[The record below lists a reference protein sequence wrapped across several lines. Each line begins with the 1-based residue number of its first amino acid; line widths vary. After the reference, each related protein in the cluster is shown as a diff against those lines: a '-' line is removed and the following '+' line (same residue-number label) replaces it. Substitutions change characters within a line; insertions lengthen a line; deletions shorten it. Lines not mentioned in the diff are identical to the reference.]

1 MTGELEFD
9 NSFSETVVTL
19 EGSVQLIF
27 IGFFVTANIVI
38 INVLISIAI
47 TVLKDGRVIKEELA
61 AMARTLAVLELEQGL
76 KWMRVSCSSYA
87 CCVICVNEM
96 LSFQL
101 MKRYQIHE
109 RWATGHILGIRL
121 ELASASLLVLLNFF
135 LKSKA
140 LANLGLCMKCVKVTA
155 SMC

>member
-1 MTGELEFD
+1 MMTGELEFD

-76 KWMRVSCSSYA
+76 KWVRVSSSSY
-87 CCVICVNEM
+87 VICVNEM
-96 LSFQL
+96 LFFQL
-101 MKRYQIHE
+101 MKRYRMRGGQ
-109 RWATGHILGIRL
+109 LGISWGSVWNL
-121 ELASASLLVLLNFF
+121 PLLHYL
-135 LKSKA
+135 S
-140 LANLGLCMKCVKVTA
+140 C
-155 SMC
+155 

>member
-27 IGFFVTANIVI
+27 IGFFITANIVI

-76 KWMRVSCSSYA
+76 KWVRVSSSSY
-87 CCVICVNEM
+87 VICVNEM
-96 LSFQL
+96 LFFQL
-101 MKRYQIHE
+101 MKRYRMRGGQ
-109 RWATGHILGIRL
+109 LGISWGSVWNL
-121 ELASASLLVLLNFF
+121 PLLHYL
-135 LKSKA
+135 S
-140 LANLGLCMKCVKVTA
+140 C
-155 SMC
+155 

>member
-27 IGFFVTANIVI
+27 IGFFVTANIVV

-76 KWMRVSCSSYA
+76 KWVRVSCSSYEI
-87 CCVICVNEM
+87 VSSM
-96 LSFQL
+96 LLSKSS
-101 MKRYQIHE
+101 MQIPQFMMDLI
-109 RWATGHILGIRL
+109 A
-121 ELASASLLVLLNFF
+121 
-135 LKSKA
+135 
-140 LANLGLCMKCVKVTA
+140 MQ
-155 SMC
+155 

>member
-76 KWMRVSCSSYA
+76 KWVRVSSSSY
-87 CCVICVNEM
+87 VICVNEM
-96 LSFQL
+96 LFFQL
-101 MKRYQIHE
+101 MKRYRMRGGQ
-109 RWATGHILGIRL
+109 LGISWGSVFGTCL
-121 ELASASLLVLLNFF
+121 CFIFTCLVEFF
-135 LKSKA
+135 PQVKSIGKSRIVYEV
-140 LANLGLCMKCVKVTA
+140 C
-155 SMC
+155 

>member
-61 AMARTLAVLELEQGL
+61 AMARTLAVLELEQGI
-76 KWMRVSCSSYA
+76 KWVRVSSSSY
-87 CCVICVNEM
+87 VICVNEM
-96 LSFQL
+96 LFFQL
-101 MKRYQIHE
+101 MKRYRMRGGQ
-109 RWATGHILGIRL
+109 LGISWGSVFGTCL
-121 ELASASLLVLLNFF
+121 CFIFTCLVEFF
-135 LKSKA
+135 PQVKSIGKSRIVYEV
-140 LANLGLCMKCVKVTA
+140 C
-155 SMC
+155 

>member
-27 IGFFVTANIVI
+27 IGFFITANIVI

-101 MKRYQIHE
+101 MKRYRMRGGQ
-109 RWATGHILGIRL
+109 LGISWGSVFGTCL
-121 ELASASLLVLLNFF
+121 CFIYTCLVEFF
-135 LKSKA
+135 PQVKSIGKSRIVYEV
-140 LANLGLCMKCVKVTA
+140 C
-155 SMC
+155 

>member
-1 MTGELEFD
+1 MMTGELEFD

-76 KWMRVSCSSYA
+76 KWVRVSCSSYA
-87 CCVICVNEM
+87 
-96 LSFQL
+96 
-101 MKRYQIHE
+101 
-109 RWATGHILGIRL
+109 
-121 ELASASLLVLLNFF
+121 VLF
-135 LKSKA
+135 
-140 LANLGLCMKCVKVTA
+140 V
-155 SMC
+155 

>member
-76 KWMRVSCSSYA
+76 KWVRVSSSSY
-87 CCVICVNEM
+87 VICVNEM
-96 LSFQL
+96 LFFQL
-101 MKRYQIHE
+101 MKRYRMRGGQ
-109 RWATGHILGIRL
+109 LGISWGSVFGTCL
-121 ELASASLLVLLNFF
+121 CFIYTCLVEFF
-135 LKSKA
+135 PQVKSIGKSRIVYEV
-140 LANLGLCMKCVKVTA
+140 C
-155 SMC
+155 